1 MSPSAQDIFSQ
12 TLIHGTVLR
21 LDFQHGIWRMVQHG
35 HCHIWIRMDM
45 SGFGVDEKSE
55 KIINKSKWVV
65 SEKEH
70 G

>member
-1 MSPSAQDIFSQ
+1 MSPSAQGIFSQ

-35 HCHIWIRMDM
+35 DCYNWTKMDI
-45 SGFGVDEKSE
+45 SSLGVDEKVK
-55 KIINKSKWVV
+55 KIINKWVV